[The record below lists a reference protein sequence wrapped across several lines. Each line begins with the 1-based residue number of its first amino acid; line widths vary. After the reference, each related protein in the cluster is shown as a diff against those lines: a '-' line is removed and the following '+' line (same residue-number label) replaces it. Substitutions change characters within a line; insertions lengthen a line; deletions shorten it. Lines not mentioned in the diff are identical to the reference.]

1 MPPEPP
7 RRRTGGR
14 RPTAGRRDRAGSPP
28 PAAGGEPAAESG
40 RRARRPRGSARRGRA
55 PAAAA
60 VAAPRV
66 FTGRPLQVVVAVAA
80 ALALVVTGV
89 AWQQIDSLRSSL
101 AAIGGLGLGGGD
113 EDGAVDILLVGTDSR
128 TDAHGNPLSQR
139 ELDALRAGE
148 EVANNTD
155 TIILIRVP
163 NDGRSA
169 TALSIPRDTYV
180 EVPDIGMSKIN
191 AAYGATKETT
201 RLELV
206 ESGTDD
212 AKAETDSTKAG
223 REALIESVA
232 DLTGVTVDHYVE
244 VGLLGFVLLT
254 DAVGGV
260 DVCLNSAVDEPLSGA
275 RFDAGTQ
282 TLEGADALSFVRQRH
297 DLPRGDLDRIVRQ
310 QVFMASLAQKVLSA
324 KTLSNPSKV
333 SQLTAAVQ
341 RSVVLDSDWDIM
353 DLATQL
359 QGLAGGDVTFS
370 TIPVED
376 INAMTD
382 YGESVVQVDP
392 DEVRDFVAGLIG
404 RAPDD
409 RRSEDDATTSA
420 KPAPDIDPSTVTVDV
435 TNAGDVAGLA
445 SVVSAELSS
454 EGYLEGEVG
463 NYTGATVRSS
473 VVYGADADSDETLAV
488 AAALGGLDTDTDPT
502 LDPGTVRVVL
512 AGDYTGPGTSS
523 FTGSGSGSSS
533 TTTSNS
539 AGLTPAGGTAT
550 PAPASPP
557 IDAGSDGP
565 RCVN

>member
-1 MPPEPP
+1 MI
-7 RRRTGGR
+7 
-14 RPTAGRRDRAGSPP
+14 A
-28 PAAGGEPAAESG
+28 
-40 RRARRPRGSARRGRA
+40 
-55 PAAAA
+55 
-60 VAAPRV
+60 
-66 FTGRPLQVVVAVAA
+66 AVAA
-80 ALALVVTGV
+80 ALALVVTGI
-89 AWQQIDSLRSSL
+89 AWQRIDSLRSSL
-101 AAIGGLGLGGGD
+101 ASIGGLGLGGG

-155 TIILIRVP
+155 TIIMIRVP

-180 EVPDIGMSKIN
+180 DVPGIGMSKIN

-206 ESGTDD
+206 ESGSD
-212 AKAETDSTKAG
+212 AAEAETESTKAG
-223 REALIESVA
+223 REALIESVG
-232 DLTGVTVDHYVE
+232 DLTGVTVDHYAE

-260 DVCLNSAVDEPLSGA
+260 EVCLNAPVDEPLSGA
-275 RFDAGTQ
+275 RFDAGQQ
-282 TLEGADALSFVRQRH
+282 TIEGPDALSFVRQRH
-297 DLPRGDLDRIVRQ
+297 GLPRGDLDRIVRQ

-333 SQLTAAVQ
+333 NQLTAAVQ

-392 DEVRDFVAGLIG
+392 DEVRDFVAGLVG
-404 RAPDD
+404 RTSDDRAPDD
-409 RRSEDDATTSA
+409 DRTTSA
-420 KPAPDIDPSTVTVDV
+420 TPAPDIDPSTVTVDV

-463 NYTGATVRSS
+463 NYTGTAVSS
-473 VVYGADADSDETLAV
+473 STVYGADEESDETRAV
-488 AAALGGLDTDTDPT
+488 AAALGGLDTATDPT
-502 LDPGTVRVVL
+502 LPEGTVRVVL
-512 AGDYTGPGTSS
+512 AGDYSGPGTST
-523 FTGSGSGSSS
+523 FAGSES
-533 TTTSNS
+533 TTTSS
-539 AGLTPAGGTAT
+539 SSSGLTPADGTAT
-550 PAPASPP
+550 PAPAAPP
-557 IDAGSDGP
+557 IDAGSEGP